1 MPDLQAL
8 APDVQSIVR
17 TAMFVFGLLV
27 VSTLIWAG
35 LEAASPQRD
44 WSELG
49 NRIKAWWGMAALF
62 FLAVGVSNIGAIGL
76 VALLSFWAMKEYVTL
91 IETRRADHGALV
103 WLFLAIPGQY
113 LWVYVQWYGMF
124 VIFIP
129 VYVFLALPT
138 RLVLAGQT
146 TGFVASMSR
155 FQWGAMA
162 FVFGVSHLAY
172 LTVLPF
178 PQFPAVSGRTLL
190 LFLACVVE
198 LSDVFQYVWG
208 KLLGR
213 HKIIPSVSPNKT
225 WEGFVGGI
233 VSSCLVSLA
242 LRFLTPFSVVEC
254 LAVSLLVC
262 VAGFFGGAVMSAV
275 KRDLGVKDFG
285 SVIPGHGGVLDR
297 IDSLCFAAPLFFHY
311 VRYVYQ

>member
-1 MPDLQAL
+1 MPDLHTL
-8 APDVQSIVR
+8 APDTRSILL
-17 TAMFVFGLLV
+17 TALYVFALLV
-27 VSTLIWAG
+27 VSTATWAT
-35 LEAASPQRD
+35 LQWRAPQRD

-49 NRIKAWWGMAALF
+49 NRIKAWWYMAALF
-62 FLAVGVSNIGAIGL
+62 FFAVGVSSAGAIVL
-76 VALLSFWAMKEYVTL
+76 VALMSFWAMKEFVTL
-91 IETRRADHGALV
+91 IDTRRADHGALV
-103 WLFLAIPGQY
+103 WLFLAIPVQY
-113 LWVYVQWYGMF
+113 AWVYVQWYGMF

-146 TGFVASMSR
+146 QGFVASMSR
-155 FQWGAMA
+155 IQWGAMA
-162 FVFGVSHLAY
+162 FVFGVSHLAF
-172 LTVLPF
+172 LTVLPLG
-178 PQFPAVSGRTLL
+178 PPEVSGRTLL

-213 HKIIPSVSPNKT
+213 HKIIPTVSPNKT

-233 VSSCLVSLA
+233 GTACLVSLA
-242 LRFLTPFSVVEC
+242 LRFLTPFTPVEC
-254 LAVSLLVC
+254 LLVSLLVC

-297 IDSLCFAAPLFFHY
+297 IDSLCYAAPLFFHY
-311 VRYVYQ
+311 VRYVYV